1 MARRS
6 QGQLLQ
12 RIQQLENSVGRMSAM
27 LQQLQQQP
35 RTPSAPTVTPSSG
48 KDAIQPDIK
57 DIGGSSNNFLKY
69 FFPVSDTIGLVSG
82 IVGRAA
88 NAYYKTKAAR
98 QMARGNSAQHL
109 ASALSTPQSQA
120 VFGSPLSGLAK
131 ISADAGQANA
141 TKSLATGDAING
153 SLQDISNF
161 ISSVNTM
168 RRLMQGD
175 ALSAMGLI
183 AMQRMATA
191 NKQRGP

>member
-1 MARRS
+1 M
-6 QGQLLQ
+6 
-12 RIQQLENSVGRMSAM
+12 
-27 LQQLQQQP
+27 
-35 RTPSAPTVTPSSG
+35 PSSG

-57 DIGGSSNNFLKY
+57 DISGGSNFRKY

-98 QMARGNSAQHL
+98 QMARGNAAQHF

-120 VFGSPLSGLAK
+120 VFGSPLSSLAK

-141 TKSLATGDAING
+141 TKSLAIGDTIQG
-153 SLQDISNF
+153 GLQDISNF

-191 NKQRGP
+191 NRQRGP